1 MKHFLFGFLLGV
13 MPMAASATPEAL
25 AEAIAALEAEDY
37 ETAAAAQ
44 ARISDSA
51 AANVVTWMRLRQGQ
65 GEMSEYMGFLADHPD
80 WPGLILLRRE
90 GEQSIPEDAAPARVL
105 EYFEGGAP
113 RTGTGALRLAAAL
126 WATDQRDAAM
136 AEARRAWT
144 TMSLSEEEFDQFMID
159 WPRTLRTEHEARLD
173 FLLWGNQATQA
184 RAMYPLVD
192 DGWERL
198 AEARLAL
205 RARRDGVNALISAVP
220 ANLRSDPG
228 LNYERFVWRMRE
240 GLEPS
245 ARELIEA
252 SSESAAMLGRPLEW
266 TNRRRQLARSLMR
279 AGDFEAA
286 YRVAANHQISAADNA
301 SSYADLEWIAGYTAF
316 RMGQYDTA
324 LHHFNDFRA
333 AVYSPISVGRAGYW
347 IGRAQEALGNA
358 DAAAEAYAM
367 GAEYQSSF
375 YGQLAA
381 ERAGLPTDPD
391 FTAQEDF
398 GRWQDGSFVS
408 DEVFRA
414 GLRLVEAGEMDLAAR
429 FMASLVSGL
438 SRQDAGRLG
447 DLAIELDSPRI
458 ALAVAK
464 AAAQAGHVIM
474 RAYYPIYPDL
484 VAADLP
490 VSDRLAL
497 SIARRESEFNPDVIS
512 GAGAIGLMQ
521 VMPRTG
527 REMAGRLGLAF
538 DEGRMLD
545 DAGYNATLGA
555 GYLAYLIEEFG
566 ANPVLIAAAYN
577 AGPSRARR
585 WSEANGDPWAAD
597 VDIVDWIEAIPF
609 RETRNYVMRVTEA
622 MRIYEAHLSG
632 ELPRQSLS
640 QMLQQR

>member
-1 MKHFLFGFLLGV
+1 MKRLIFGLLMGL
-13 MPMAASATPEAL
+13 MPMAAAASPEAL
-25 AEAIAALEAEDY
+25 AEAIAALEGDDY
-37 ETAAAAQ
+37 EAAAAAR
-44 ARISDSA
+44 ARITDTA
-51 AANVVTWMRLRQGQ
+51 AANVVTWMRLRQGE
-65 GEMSEYMGFLADHPD
+65 GEMAEYVEFLADHPD

-90 GEQSIPEDAAPARVL
+90 GEQSIPEDAASADVL
-105 EYFEGGAP
+105 AYFEGGRP
-113 RTGTGALRLAAAL
+113 RTGTGSLRLAAAL

-144 TMSLSEEEFDQFMID
+144 TMSLSEEEYDQFMVD
-159 WPRTLRTEHEARLD
+159 WPQTLRSVHEARLD
-173 FLLWGNQATQA
+173 YLLWENQADQA
-184 RAMYPLVD
+184 RAMYPLVN

-205 RARRDGVNALISAVP
+205 RARRNGVNALISAVP
-220 ANLRSDPG
+220 ANLRADPG

-240 GLEPS
+240 GLDGS

-252 SSESAAMLGRPLEW
+252 SSESAATLGRPLKW

-279 AGDFEAA
+279 EGDFEAA
-286 YRVAANHQISAADNA
+286 YRVAANHQITAAANA
-301 SSYADLEWIAGYTAF
+301 TAYSDLEWIAGYTAF

-324 LHHFNDFRA
+324 LHHFNAFRD
-333 AVYSPISVGRAGYW
+333 AVYSPISMGRAGYW
-347 IGRAQEALGNA
+347 IGRTQEALGNA
-358 DAAAEAYAM
+358 GAAAEAYAQ

-391 FTAQEDF
+391 FTGQEDF
-398 GRWQDGSFVS
+398 GRWQDGEFVS
-408 DEVFRA
+408 SEVFRA
-414 GLRLVEAGEMDLAAR
+414 GLRLIEAGEMDLAAR
-429 FMASLVSGL
+429 FIASLVGGL

-447 DLAIELDSPRI
+447 DLALELDSPRI

-464 AAAQAGHVIM
+464 AAAQGGHVIM
-474 RAYYPIYPDL
+474 RSYYPIYPDL

-497 SIARRESEFNPDVIS
+497 SIARRESEFDPDVIS
-512 GAGAIGLMQ
+512 SAGAIGLMQ

-527 REMAGRLGLAF
+527 REMAGRLGISF
-538 DEGRMLD
+538 DEGRMLS

-585 WSEANGDPWAAD
+585 WSEANGIPGDPGVD
-597 VDIVDWIEAIPF
+597 VIDWIEAIPF

-622 MRIYEAHLSG
+622 MRIYDANLRG

-640 QMLQQR
+640 EMLRQR